1 VNVEDNSSEA
11 NVTHL
16 IASGAVVAICTATS
30 NVIRRLVSEQRAFTK
45 ALEAQREHLSS
56 DR

>member
-1 VNVEDNSSEA
+1 
-11 NVTHL
+11 VTHL

-30 NVIRRLVSEQRAFTK
+30 NIIRRLVNEQRAFSK
-45 ALEAQREHLSS
+45 ALESRVEHLSS